1 MALTLN
7 RPDFTATELNTAF
20 TNVRNAV
27 ATYLPARILTVAG
40 TSNFVDLDI
49 FDGGN
54 IGGTVFTI
62 SDSINALAALANER
76 QAGFFT
82 VAFDPDNSAYVIEV
96 SGYIRSLTLSDI
108 NQNIIYKGNGVD
120 DRTLRSRGVTVTS
133 SSFSFNNTKD
143 EDVTQLSLYARVH
156 YFASG
161 GTHMGT
167 SFSVSGGLANAP
179 TNALGCYE
187 IYDNKGYEQWNLG
200 VATTVNMT
208 AFTSILKGYEQWDL
222 GIGTTLGAIEYFDCG
237 WDEGVRPIV
246 EGVVRIEEN
255 VTSQIDGSKTLFTT
269 KRPYKKG
276 TLQVMWNGQVQYE
289 GTISEVSS
297 TTFRTTFTAT
307 SGDVLIITY
316 EQSNGGIE
324 RISLY

>member
-1 MALTLN
+1 MY
-7 RPDFTATELNTAF
+7 D
-20 TNVRNAV
+20 
-27 ATYLPARILTVAG
+27 AG
-40 TSNFVDLDI
+40 R
-49 FDGGN
+49 
-54 IGGTVFTI
+54 IGGSVFTI

-76 QAGFFT
+76 KAGFFN
-82 VAFDPDNSAYVIEV
+82 VNFDPDNSAYVIEV
-96 SGYIRSLTLSDI
+96 SGYIPSLTIKDF
-108 NQNIIYKGNGVD
+108 NDNITYRGTGVD

-133 SSFSFNNTKD
+133 SSFAFNNTKD
-143 EDVTQLSLYARVH
+143 IDSDSLSLYARVY
-156 YFASG
+156 YFAAG
-161 GTHMGT
+161 ATHMAS
-167 SFSVSGGLANAP
+167 SFDVSGGLSNAP
-179 TNALGCYE
+179 SNALGGYE
-187 IYDNKGYEQWNLG
+187 VYDNTGYEQWNLG

-208 AFTSILKGYEQWDL
+208 AFTSILKGYEHWDV
-222 GIGTTLGAIEYFDCG
+222 GIGTTLGRTEYFDCG

-269 KRPYKKG
+269 KRAYKKG
-276 TLQVMWNGQVQYE
+276 TLQVIWNGQVQYE

-316 EQSNGGIE
+316 EQSSGGIE